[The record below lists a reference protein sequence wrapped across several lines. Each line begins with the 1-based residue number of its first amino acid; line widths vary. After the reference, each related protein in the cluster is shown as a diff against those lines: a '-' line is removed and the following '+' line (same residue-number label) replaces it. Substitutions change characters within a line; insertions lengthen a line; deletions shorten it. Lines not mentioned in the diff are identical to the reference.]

1 MRSRGEAVLKAI
13 EAERPSEAVLST
25 EQLWAEVRRLEKIFE
40 AGAIKA
46 ARPSPRALVPTPPA
60 PERENGTSP
69 KIATVADRQPAWA
82 EAVRRT
88 QLQLQQC
95 EEQVARQLVEQ
106 TCLKAQL
113 AAYDGLASQIE
124 QWRAALRQRVER
136 GARVAETLECAKTER
151 LKELQTLAAAFVLS
165 QGSRRAVEELDLNAK
180 VMGHLQEWQQ
190 QLTDETR
197 HYQQRNEALERL
209 VTTIHTH
216 LKDALKQASVEAP
229 EASDDTTGQP
239 DPQSH
244 QPDNGKQ
251 RSVPA

>member
-1 MRSRGEAVLKAI
+1 MYPREEAASNVT
-13 EAERPSEAVLST
+13 EEEQPSDAVLST
-25 EQLWAEVRRLEKIFE
+25 EELWGEVRRLEKIFE

-46 ARPSPRALVPTPPA
+46 ARPMPQAPVSTQEVPA
-60 PERENGTSP
+60 RGNGTQP
-69 KIATVADRQPAWA
+69 QATAAADRQPSWA

-95 EEQVARQLVEQ
+95 EAQVARQLVEQ

-124 QWRAALRQRVER
+124 QWREALRQRVER
-136 GARVAETLECAKTER
+136 GARVAETLERAKTER

-190 QLTDETR
+190 QLTDEASR
-197 HYQQRNEALERL
+197 YQQRNEALGQL
-209 VTTIHTH
+209 VTTIHAQ
-216 LKDALKQASVEAP
+216 LKDVLKQASIEAP
-229 EASDDTTGQP
+229 AASDDTAGNPAGQP
-239 DPQSH
+239 DQQEH
-244 QPDNGKQ
+244 QP
-251 RSVPA
+251 